1 MGFGKAFCEEVF
13 ISKSVFVNII
23 MGRLGRLLIE
33 HGEGD
38 LSFGFLY
45 TF

>member
-1 MGFGKAFCEEVF
+1 MDFGKQFCEEAF

-23 MGRLGRLLIE
+23 MGQLGRLLIE
-33 HGEGD
+33 HCEGD
-38 LSFGFLY
+38 LNFGFLY